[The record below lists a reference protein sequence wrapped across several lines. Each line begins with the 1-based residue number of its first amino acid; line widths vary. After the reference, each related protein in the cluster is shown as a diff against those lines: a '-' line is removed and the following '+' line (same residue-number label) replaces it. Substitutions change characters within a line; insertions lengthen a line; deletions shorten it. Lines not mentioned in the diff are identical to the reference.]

1 MKNENIVTA
10 DLQLLILHVK
20 FKLQKHVNSS
30 YVFQH
35 LQFKLQGP
43 SDTSQFKLSFSF
55 LCATIKS
62 CKTDSKFAQLF

>member
-10 DLQLLILHVK
+10 DLQLLIFILHVK

-43 SDTSQFKLSFSF
+43 SDTSQFKL
-55 LCATIKS
+55 
-62 CKTDSKFAQLF
+62 